1 MNRVL
6 VIVDYQKDFVDGK
19 LGNPAAREIETAI
32 CRKIEEYLASGDD
45 LIFLM
50 DTHEERDLTA
60 REFEF
65 AHCLHCVQD
74 SEGWHIYGKVA
85 DYVPQAKYVI
95 RKNCY
100 GSAELGDV
108 LRQNQYEVVE
118 LAGVTTHSCVFS
130 NAIIAAAAVPRAQI
144 LVDAA
149 CTASANEDQ
158 KNASLEM
165 LQKLHIQ
172 VKF

>member
-1 MNRVL
+1 MKKVL
-6 VIVDYQKDFVDGK
+6 IIVDYQKDFVDGIM
-19 LGNPAAREIETAI
+19 GNPAAREIETAI
-32 CRKIEEYLASGDD
+32 CQKIDAYLNSGDD

-50 DTHEERDLTA
+50 DTHNQEDIAT

-65 AHCLHCVQD
+65 AQKLHCV
-74 SEGWHIYGKVA
+74 EGTQGWNVYGKVA

-95 RKNCY
+95 QKNCY
-100 GSAELGDV
+100 GSATLGDV
-108 LRQNQYEVVE
+108 LRENQYNVVE
-118 LAGVTTHSCVFS
+118 LAGVTAHSCVFS